1 MKCLEKYRL
10 LFFPLAFGVILMLFS
25 WFSSYPLLVDSVDDY
40 VFNHLSPLYWFSLV
54 ITLTT
59 SFMIAAISRN
69 NTLKWVMTVAIVTI
83 MFSLSYFYSSPPT
96 SDANLFRGLTEN
108 FANTKSLDVVSYRQS
123 YFQWPAIFILSYIA
137 TTISGINLAL
147 FEFLMYGLLGLLLAT
162 TLYLYS
168 SKSFKNGAFI
178 AVVAFFIVNS
188 NYVNYQFAAYT
199 IALCFLF
206 FLFIL
211 DAKRPS
217 SSITLTMLL
226 LFVAITVTHAFVPLF
241 FAIFLFMSWIVTRS
255 KRYITLF
262 LFAAAAYFMY
272 QFTSASF
279 SFANNIIRMLTVE
292 SELSRVISIVPWS
305 HPIDAIAQQFTA
317 PTIVICA
324 IVCFA
329 GFVYLLARKKL
340 LSQDK
345 AIFLLGI
352 FYFGLGVAFYTLGSR
367 GIAIAFIPISLGAAF
382 LYQSKFKPFSK
393 WIFLILLVLFI
404 FTPMRLTF
412 FKTGLF
418 FQTNQSYE
426 ATNFLVDNYNWT
438 EYSLIVADYR
448 TTDYI
453 ASRVTGNA
461 DFNTVPDPSQFKYA
475 DTLFYDVGLGI
486 NMDYYFNST
495 IEDSLDED
503 TLNVLYDN
511 GYSLIITKNNP

>member
-1 MKCLEKYRL
+1 
-10 LFFPLAFGVILMLFS
+10 
-25 WFSSYPLLVDSVDDY
+25 
-40 VFNHLSPLYWFSLV
+40 
-54 ITLTT
+54 
-59 SFMIAAISRN
+59 
-69 NTLKWVMTVAIVTI
+69 
-83 MFSLSYFYSSPPT
+83 
-96 SDANLFRGLTEN
+96 
-108 FANTKSLDVVSYRQS
+108 
-123 YFQWPAIFILSYIA
+123 
-137 TTISGINLAL
+137 
-147 FEFLMYGLLGLLLAT
+147 
-162 TLYLYS
+162 
-168 SKSFKNGAFI
+168 
-178 AVVAFFIVNS
+178 
-188 NYVNYQFAAYT
+188 
-199 IALCFLF
+199 
-206 FLFIL
+206 
-211 DAKRPS
+211 
-217 SSITLTMLL
+217 MLL

-352 FYFGLGVAFYTLGSR
+352 FYFSLGVAFYTLGSR

-393 WIFLILLVLFI
+393 WIFLILLILFI

-426 ATNFLVDNYNWT
+426 AANFLVDNYNWT

-495 IEDSLDED
+495 IEDTLDED